1 MKKLILLLL
10 CLLVISV
17 SLFGQT
23 PVKSEK
29 FNKVKT
35 VKSEL
40 DEETKVE
47 IRKPDNSSIMPRQET
62 DLKTDMKLNVID
74 KFKKSNKLLYH
85 KRR

>member
-1 MKKLILLLL
+1 MKKFIVLLLILLF
-10 CLLVISV
+10 ISV

-40 DEETKVE
+40 DEETKVP
-47 IRKPDNSSIMPRQET
+47 IRKPDNTSIMPRKNT
-62 DLKTDMKLNVID
+62 DLETDMKLNVID
-74 KFKKSNKLLYH
+74 KFKKSNKLLY
-85 KRR
+85 

>member
-1 MKKLILLLL
+1 MKKFFIILF
-10 CLLVISV
+10 CVFIISV
-17 SLFGQT
+17 SLFGQV

-47 IRKPDNSSIMPRQET
+47 IRKPDNSSIMPRQDT
-62 DLKTDMKLNVID
+62 DLEIDMKLNVID
-74 KFKKSNKLLYH
+74 KFKKSNKLLY
-85 KRR
+85 

>member
-1 MKKLILLLL
+1 MKKFIVLLLILLL
-10 CLLVISV
+10 ISV

-23 PVKSEK
+23 PMKSEK

-47 IRKPDNSSIMPRQET
+47 IRKPDNSSIMPRKNT
-62 DLKTDMKLNVID
+62 DLETDMKLNVID
-74 KFKKSNKLLYH
+74 KFKKSNKLLY
-85 KRR
+85 

>member
-17 SLFGQT
+17 SLFAQT
-23 PVKSEK
+23 PVKSKK
-29 FNKVKT
+29 FNQVKT

-62 DLKTDMKLNVID
+62 DLETDMKLNVID
-74 KFKKSNKLLYH
+74 KFKKSNKLLYR

>member
-1 MKKLILLLL
+1 MKKIIVLLLILLF
-10 CLLVISV
+10 ISV

-23 PVKSEK
+23 SVKSEK

-47 IRKPDNSSIMPRQET
+47 IRKPDNTSIMPRKNT
-62 DLKTDMKLNVID
+62 DMETDMKLNVID
-74 KFKKSNKLLYH
+74 KFKKSNKLLY
-85 KRR
+85 

>member
-17 SLFGQT
+17 SSFAQT
-23 PVKSEK
+23 PVKSKK
-29 FNKVKT
+29 FNQVKT

-47 IRKPDNSSIMPRQET
+47 IRKPDNSSIMPRQAT
-62 DLKTDMKLNVID
+62 DLETDMKLNVID
-74 KFKKSNKLLYH
+74 KFKKSNKLLYR